1 MSESK
6 QKQKIKGRKLY
17 EKMYIKKQSLK
28 IAIAQA
34 MTCQLAI
41 LCLGIFGCQN
51 STSNTTNET
60 KNTTLATQK
69 SSPLSANT
77 TPATNESGITKETDI
92 FPQKNPENKQSFT
105 PSKTDNK
112 YHNSHIPKVVT
123 IKNMITGD
131 LKCYVTLVDAKNT
144 EQQKGATFAACEN
157 KEKFFNK
164 KVNLKYK
171 DIKVN
176 DCESAEPCG
185 KTKIE
190 SLIYQIELVGDK
202 SSTTSKE
209 NNSHTI
215 SNGEWTITI
224 GNGKSW
230 SGVNGTGN
238 LSYRGCNSQGECLE
252 LTGGKVICRQ
262 GICTTVW
269 TNGEYTYIV
278 TQPITED
285 DKQRDSSLITLEVR
299 KRGKVILTTKGFKT
313 VN

>member
-1 MSESK
+1 M
-6 QKQKIKGRKLY
+6 
-17 EKMYIKKQSLK
+17 KKQYLK

-34 MTCQLAI
+34 LTCQFAIFCLAI
-41 LCLGIFGCQN
+41 VGCNN
-51 STSNTTNET
+51 SAANTANQTTNT
-60 KNTTLATQK
+60 ALPTQK
-69 SSPLSANT
+69 NSSLSANP
-77 TPATNESGITKETDI
+77 TPVSNESGITKETDI
-92 FPQKNPENKQSFT
+92 FQPEDTANKQPVT
-105 PSKTDNK
+105 PNKTNNK
-112 YHNSHIPKVVT
+112 SHTSNKPKVAT

-131 LKCYVTLVDAKNT
+131 LKCYLTLVDEKNT
-144 EQQKGATFAACEN
+144 EREIGATFEVCE
-157 KEKFFNK
+157 KRDKLLNK

-190 SLIYQIELVGDK
+190 SLIYQMELVGGK
-202 SSTTSKE
+202 SSTTSNE
-209 NNSHTI
+209 NDSHTI

-238 LSYRGCNSQGECLE
+238 LSYRGCNSKGECLE

-262 GICTTVW
+262 GICTTGW

-278 TQPITED
+278 KQPITED
-285 DKQRDSSLITLEVR
+285 DKQSDLSTTLEVR
-299 KRGKVILTTKGFKT
+299 KNGKIILSAKGFKT